1 MVMMP
6 NTAFLDFI
14 FNSLIFIPTQ
24 ISFKRLLKNGFECA
38 DGRALL

>member
-14 FNSLIFIPTQ
+14 FNILIFIPTQ
-24 ISFKRLLKNGFECA
+24 ISVQTPIEEWLRV
-38 DGRALL
+38 R